1 MSPESASTKR
11 ARRAAAALAG
21 VVMAVVGVQ
30 VLLAGPASAHAEL
43 LETQPANG
51 QRLAHAPAE
60 ITLRFGES
68 VGIVAGGLRLIN
80 ADTGEQVSTPDAR
93 SAGDTIRWPMPTDLP
108 DGVYL
113 VSWRVISADS
123 HPAAGA
129 FRFGIG
135 VDAPPVEDQT
145 TTAGAPWELVL
156 ARWLGYLAFAAVA
169 GVVAVASLCWE
180 EGRGDR
186 RMDLLLR
193 SGLVGAVAATVLLLL
208 LQGPYEAGV
217 SYWNMFDASLLSQVA
232 HSDFGPW
239 IELRA
244 LLFLALAALLWEW
257 GALQRSF
264 NRWAAGVALIAAAVT
279 FSGTGHA
286 AASGELTDRLVDLVH
301 ILAAAVWV
309 GGLLTLVVLSIAAG
323 VRPGVSAFQ
332 RFSRLAMA
340 SVLVIVVTGT
350 LNALLRLDAWSQLWD
365 TGYGRL
371 LSVKLILVAAVLAT
385 ASFSRLAVGRGEAP
399 WRPVRVEA
407 VGTVAILAVTSVLTL
422 TAPPPSGEAAGS
434 STGHGHGP
442 VDTVTVSMPL
452 APGGP
457 PVVDVVVSG
466 TTTTGSRLLVRLP
479 EGVEA
484 KQVTMEASLP
494 AKDFVG
500 EPIDLHETP
509 GGWAGTYTF
518 FSAGEWTLALAIHTA
533 GLTPTTQGTV
543 TID

>member
-1 MSPESASTKR
+1 MKR
-11 ARRAAAALAG
+11 GRRAAAVLAG
-21 VVMAVVGVQ
+21 VVMAIVGVQ
-30 VLLAGPASAHAEL
+30 ILLAGPASAHAEL
-43 LETQPANG
+43 IETQPANG
-51 QRLAHAPAE
+51 QRLAKPPTE

-80 ADTGEQVSTPDAR
+80 AGTGEQVSTPDAR
-93 SAGDTIRWPMPTDLP
+93 SAGDTIRWPMPADLP

-123 HPAAGA
+123 HPVEGA

-135 VDAPPVEDQT
+135 VAATPVENQT
-145 TTAGAPWELVL
+145 TTTGAPWQLVL
-156 ARWLGYLAFAAVA
+156 ARWLGYLAYAAVA
-169 GVVAVASLCWE
+169 GVVTVASLCWRD
-180 EGRGDR
+180 GRGDR
-186 RMDLLLR
+186 RMDVLLR
-193 SGLVGAVAATVLLLL
+193 CGLVGAVAATVLLLL

-217 SYWNMFDASLLSQVA
+217 SYWNMFDPSLLSQVA

-257 GALQRSF
+257 GALQSSF
-264 NRWAAGVALIAAAVT
+264 NRWAAGVALVAAAVT

-286 AASGELTDRLVDLVH
+286 AASGEWTDRLVDLVH
-301 ILAAAVWV
+301 VLAAATWV
-309 GGLLTLVVLSIAAG
+309 GGLLTLVVLSFATGI
-323 VRPGVSAFQ
+323 RPGVRAFQ

-340 SVLVIVVTGT
+340 SVLVIVATGT

-385 ASFSRLAVGRGEAP
+385 ANFSRVAVGRAEAP

-422 TAPPPSGEAAGS
+422 TAPPPSGQAVES

-452 APGGP
+452 TPGGP

-479 EGVEA
+479 AEVDA
-484 KQVTMEASLP
+484 KRVTMEASLP
-494 AKDFVG
+494 ADNYFG
-500 EPIDLHETP
+500 EPIALHKTP

-518 FSAGEWTLALAIHTA
+518 YSAGEWTLALAIHTA
-533 GLTPTTQGTV
+533 GLSPTTQGTV
-543 TID
+543 SIT